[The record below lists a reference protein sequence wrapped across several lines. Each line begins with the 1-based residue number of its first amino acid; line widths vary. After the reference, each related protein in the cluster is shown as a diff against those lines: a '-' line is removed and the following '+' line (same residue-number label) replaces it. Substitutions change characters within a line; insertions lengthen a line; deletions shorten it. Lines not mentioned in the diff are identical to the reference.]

1 MKSES
6 IFINPVICRTHLT
19 NSEAR
24 VFFKAGKNRDG
35 YFDADDLLQQVDNAI
50 NIFESKTN
58 GFATALFL
66 FDNAPSH
73 RRRAPDACSAR
84 KMPKSSRP
92 TWRHH
97 KDGPKM
103 RATTFGV
110 DNTPQNLYFADDHPT
125 MPGWFKGM
133 EVIIH
138 ERGLWPQKGL
148 NAQCEEFKCEA
159 GKTDCCCCRLLFTQ
173 PDFENQKSH
182 LEEFITTRG
191 HICDFYPKY
200 HCELNFIEQ
209 YWGAAKLIYRT
220 SPKTKDMKEME
231 ENVKNSLD
239 DVPIVQIQ
247 R

>member
-1 MKSES
+1 MGTAKRWRQVSQFTTILRS
-6 IFINPVICRTHLT
+6 VGLT
-19 NSEAR
+19 SQT
-24 VFFKAGKNRDG
+24 VTNRDG
-35 YFDADDLLQQVDNAI
+35 YFDTDDLLQQVDNAI

-73 RRRAPDACSAR
+73 QRRAPDARSAR
-84 KMPKSSRP
+84 KMPKGSHP

-110 DNTPQNLYFADDHPT
+110 DNTPQNFYFANNHPT

-133 EVIIH
+133 EAIIH

-148 NAQCEEFKCEA
+148 NAQCEGFKCEA
-159 GKTDCCCCRLLFTQ
+159 GKTDCCCRRSLFTQ
-173 PDFENQKSH
+173 SDFENQKSH
-182 LEEFITTRG
+182 LEEFITTWG

-239 DVPIVQIQ
+239 DVPIVQI
-247 R
+247 RR